1 MGHGRHGVIT
11 MKLRNHL
18 GGVAKRRQQAQ
29 SITVTPIGKPRR
41 ENMPLVEVKVFED
54 ELTPDQTKELMQ
66 WC

>member
-1 MGHGRHGVIT
+1 

-29 SITVTPIGKPRR
+29 SITVTPKPRR